1 MFAVTSQGRFPGAV
15 ATRSDRSSE
24 EGSPVVGI
32 RQQRQQRTRLAL
44 LDAAASVFAQRG
56 YASASVPQ
64 IAQEAGMSTGAIYAN
79 FSGKHELFLAMMRRV
94 IESGAEARQRSADH
108 ITDRDELLEQM
119 VTTWTSTVDAAPEVV
134 LLMAEFWLYALRNS
148 PQADAVTDLLADVRA
163 NLAASI
169 VGAGVVTDPD
179 RAERMAVAVQALA
192 YGYAMQRLADEDS
205 VSPAQL
211 VESVDWL
218 LLGAAPER

>member
-1 MFAVTSQGRFPGAV
+1 MA
-15 ATRSDRSSE
+15 
-24 EGSPVVGI
+24 GI

-94 IESGAEARQRSADH
+94 VEAGAAARQRSTEH
-108 ITDRDELLEQM
+108 TTDRDELLEQM
-119 VTTWTSTVDAAPEVV
+119 VTTWTSTVDTAPETV
-134 LLMAEFWLYALRNS
+134 LLMAEFWLYAMRH
-148 PQADAVTDLLADVRA
+148 PPHGDAVTELLADVRA
-163 NLAASI
+163 NLATSI
-169 VGAGVVTDPD
+169 VGTGVVTDPGQ
-179 RAERMAVAVQALA
+179 AERMAVAVQALS
-192 YGYAMQRLADEDS
+192 YGYAMQRLADKDS
-205 VSPAQL
+205 VSPTQL

-218 LLGAAPER
+218 LRGAAPEQ

>member
-1 MFAVTSQGRFPGAV
+1 M
-15 ATRSDRSSE
+15 
-24 EGSPVVGI
+24 VGI

-44 LDAAASVFAQRG
+44 LDAAASVFARRG

-94 IESGAEARQRSADH
+94 IESGAEARQRSAEH

-119 VTTWTSTVDAAPEVV
+119 VTTWTSTVDAAPEIV
-134 LLMAEFWLYALRNS
+134 LLMAEFWLYALRN
-148 PQADAVTDLLADVRA
+148 PPHGDAVTELLADVRA

>member
-1 MFAVTSQGRFPGAV
+1 M
-15 ATRSDRSSE
+15 
-24 EGSPVVGI
+24 VGI

-94 IESGAEARQRSADH
+94 IESGADARQRSAEQT
-108 ITDRDELLEQM
+108 TDRDELLEQM

-134 LLMAEFWLYALRNS
+134 LLMAEFWLYALRN
-148 PQADAVTDLLADVRA
+148 PPHGDAVTELLADVRA

-169 VGAGVVTDPD
+169 VGAGVVTDPGT
-179 RAERMAVAVQALA
+179 AERMAVAVQALA
-192 YGYAMQRLADEDS
+192 YGYAMQRLADKDS

-211 VESVDWL
+211 VESVDWIL
-218 LLGAAPER
+218 RGAAPEQ

>member
-1 MFAVTSQGRFPGAV
+1 M
-15 ATRSDRSSE
+15 
-24 EGSPVVGI
+24 VGI

-44 LDAAASVFAQRG
+44 LDAAASVFARRG

-64 IAQEAGMSTGAIYAN
+64 ITQEAGMSTGAIYAN

-94 IESGAEARQRSADH
+94 IESGAEARQRSAEH

-119 VTTWTSTVDAAPEVV
+119 VTTWTSTVDAAPEIV
-134 LLMAEFWLYALRNS
+134 LLMAEFWLYALRN
-148 PQADAVTDLLADVRA
+148 PPHGDAVTELLADVRA